1 MKRRVSNKG
10 LVRVFFPNGASR
22 LVDSDWLALH
32 AQDLVFKTVP
42 WSQAPEKP
50 KAFANPNSFGYG
62 GGETPWPF
70 DRHRAYQDARYRAGI
85 RNAINASWTSANWQF
100 AAKRLLITI
109 LEDLLA
115 LYEM

>member
-1 MKRRVSNKG
+1 MNQRASKK
-10 LVRVFFPNGASR
+10 LVRVYFPNGTTRYVSP
-22 LVDSDWLALH
+22 DWLQLH
-32 AQDLVFKTVP
+32 SQDLVFKTVP
-42 WSQAPEKP
+42 FPGPPSKP

-85 RNAINASWTSANWQF
+85 RNAINASWTASNWQF
-100 AAKRLLITI
+100 AAKRLLIAI